1 MAPAGRIGG
10 PGGPAAGPG
19 AQGCPRATPGALSTV
34 PQSDQRGRARS
45 IDTAFVL
52 TISDGVAAGTRQDAS
67 GDALAERLSGLGYA
81 LDRGVVPDDIPAIV
95 SEVIAQAGRCQLL
108 VATGGTGLGA
118 RDVTPQALR
127 QVLDYEIPGFA
138 EVMRAAGRLATPMAD
153 LSRSLAGV
161 RGGTLVVAVPGSVSG
176 ATESLD
182 ALVPILSHALETLG
196 GHTEHGAG
204 EGEGAGGSAEGAGEA
219 EGGAGD
225 HANHQPGAS

>member
-1 MAPAGRIGG
+1 M
-10 PGGPAAGPG
+10 
-19 AQGCPRATPGALSTV
+19 
-34 PQSDQRGRARS
+34 
-45 IDTAFVL
+45 L

-95 SEVIAQAGRCQLL
+95 SEVIAQVGRCQLL
-108 VATGGTGLGA
+108 VATGGTGLGP
-118 RDVTPQALR
+118 RDVTPQALG
-127 QVLDYEIPGFA
+127 QVLDYEIPGFG

-153 LSRSLAGV
+153 LSRSLAGA
-161 RGGTLVVAVPGSVSG
+161 RGNTLVIAVPGSVSG

-182 ALVPILSHALETLG
+182 ALVPLLAHALETLG
-196 GHTEHGAG
+196 GHTDHGSG
-204 EGEGAGGSAEGAGEA
+204 EGGSAEGAGEA